1 MSEVKCP
8 NCGREVPEE
17 LGQHASTPVSGL
29 VTCPHC
35 GAEVQLGALGD
46 HDVSEGSS
54 GTKAKAAT
62 GGEHDSFS
70 GHETIEGLEDELEDK
85 QEGGS

>member
-17 LGQHASTPVSGL
+17 LGQHAATPVSGL

-35 GAEVQLGALGD
+35 GAEVKLGALGD
-46 HDVSEGSS
+46 HDVSEGWS
-54 GTKAKAAT
+54 GATAKAAT
-62 GGEHDSFS
+62 GGEAGSFS
-70 GHETIEGLEDELEDK
+70 GHETIEGLKDELEEK
-85 QEGGS
+85 QEGA

>member
-1 MSEVKCP
+1 MPEVKCP
-8 NCGREVPEE
+8 NCEREVPHE
-17 LGQHASTPVSGL
+17 LGQHAATPVSGL

-54 GTKAKAAT
+54 GAKAKAPT
-62 GGEHDSFS
+62 DGERDSFS
-70 GHETIEGLEDELEDK
+70 GHETIEGLKDELEDK
-85 QEGGS
+85 QEGRS

>member
-17 LGQHASTPVSGL
+17 LGQHATTPVSGL

-35 GAEVQLGALGD
+35 GAEV
-46 HDVSEGSS
+46 V
-54 GTKAKAAT
+54 T
-62 GGEHDSFS
+62 GPRS
-70 GHETIEGLEDELEDK
+70 
-85 QEGGS
+85 